1 VMGAAAAATAAESG
15 AVAGH
20 SLPVYTVRDTKP
32 AESLWS
38 IAERELGS
46 GTRWR
51 EIARLNAGRVMD
63 AEGRVFDADRP
74 IHPGWKLLLPHDAAG
89 AGGAA
94 GGATS
99 GPTTRRPALPRG
111 GKHVTVEPGDTLSA
125 IAERE
130 LGAADLWP
138 ELYAANEGVPGPHGT
153 RLTDPDVIQPGM
165 VLTIP
170 GTRPKGGSG
179 GHGSGSGHGAHPGQG
194 AGSGSGS
201 APGPGQGSGAGHG
214 STGSGAGSGPGAGS
228 GAGSGSSSSGAS
240 APAPTPTPTS
250 TPKSTPTPSTTAGG
264 GSAFG
269 PTGGD
274 SGATPSGSA
283 SASDPGTSSG
293 TGTGAPSAAAAVPEA
308 GGRTGFTASSAEQLA
323 GLGSAVLLAV
333 LGGALARRRARRRAA
348 GRPLTRRHALPA
360 RPQSDAA
367 AHSGQPPVPSSAPQ
381 FVLPEPELQPEQS
394 AENGLDLLDR
404 ALRSMARNVIRDG
417 LRLPPLTLAR
427 ITATG
432 TVELYLATPAPPIP
446 PFRAAHAS
454 TVWWCT
460 EEEFGLLGAE
470 AVRGIVAPY
479 PALVSVGTSDDGA
492 TVLLDLEAVRL
503 LHVSGPPEDVRAVLR
518 TLALELTLTPLADRV
533 GVHVVGVAE
542 DLAVLAEDRLTVHP
556 DLEHALVALR
566 ERDRDVRAE
575 LLAVGAATP
584 RDARARGVGGDIWA
598 PDVVLCAEYPSGD
611 LPSALG
617 RLLDARPRG
626 SVAVVTAAPPP
637 GAGPVARWTLPSRGV
652 GALPGLDLTVRLQA
666 LDDGGYAAWLDA
678 LATEA
683 GTELAQVEHL
693 EPVAP
698 PWPAPAG
705 EPAAPG
711 PWPDVPAPRS
721 SERAG
726 SASGSGASARGPWLV
741 DSGAPGIRAE
751 AG

>member
-1 VMGAAAAATAAESG
+1 M
-15 AVAGH
+15 
-20 SLPVYTVRDTKP
+20 
-32 AESLWS
+32 
-38 IAERELGS
+38 
-46 GTRWR
+46 
-51 EIARLNAGRVMD
+51 
-63 AEGRVFDADRP
+63 
-74 IHPGWKLLLPHDAAG
+74 
-89 AGGAA
+89 
-94 GGATS
+94 
-99 GPTTRRPALPRG
+99 
-111 GKHVTVEPGDTLSA
+111 
-125 IAERE
+125 
-130 LGAADLWP
+130 
-138 ELYAANEGVPGPHGT
+138 
-153 RLTDPDVIQPGM
+153 
-165 VLTIP
+165 
-170 GTRPKGGSG
+170 
-179 GHGSGSGHGAHPGQG
+179 
-194 AGSGSGS
+194 
-201 APGPGQGSGAGHG
+201 
-214 STGSGAGSGPGAGS
+214 
-228 GAGSGSSSSGAS
+228 
-240 APAPTPTPTS
+240 
-250 TPKSTPTPSTTAGG
+250 
-264 GSAFG
+264 
-269 PTGGD
+269 
-274 SGATPSGSA
+274 
-283 SASDPGTSSG
+283 
-293 TGTGAPSAAAAVPEA
+293 
-308 GGRTGFTASSAEQLA
+308 
-323 GLGSAVLLAV
+323 
-333 LGGALARRRARRRAA
+333 
-348 GRPLTRRHALPA
+348 
-360 RPQSDAA
+360 
-367 AHSGQPPVPSSAPQ
+367 
-381 FVLPEPELQPEQS
+381 LPEPELQPEQS

-751 AG
+751 AGSPAPRAGRLLRGAASARTRAGPLPGRGRCSGPRLRPGRGRARSRGGEGAPGRGFGPEAESAVPEAGGSATGGGGVGRDAGPGLGAEGSALPADAPPPWLEGPAPRDGGASASGAEDGAPGPAGHGAAPQRAQRAAIRPWETNLRSSGGSSERSHHRQVLNRPQVPRSRHRPHRSPGPSGRVGMPGACCRGRVTLPLTVVRPPRGWGREGTRPTPVAGPPARRRSRGSCSCSPRPGPHRRPRGSRASWSSGRWRSWTRPSPRRSGAPTSGQPCRTRRRCPATGRSSRPSTPAASPSAARPATPRSPARWRWSVAPRSRR